1 MDKMS
6 LLSVVT
12 VSIPEEILSIYL
24 CFLITGEKFH
34 LFLDDKINVIRLAIA
49 VSLMVTSSVVLRA
62 LLPEMV
68 LFFLVN
74 MLVIAV
80 IFKFTYKMKWYKAAL
95 NSLILYGFLMSIEIV
110 YAPVFLTIAGI
121 TMEQLQSSDSWRILC
136 SIPIRGIQIF
146 LIISLWNWN
155 KVVFNIK
162 EYKEVRVTFF
172 LFMTLLLSIELLFV
186 LIFLNNFSGM
196 ASHVRWVYMGGFS
209 LFSVLNFSLF
219 KLLSVF
225 TNAVVRRD
233 LAEYINSKREARYT
247 VESIEALLE
256 KGEVEKAKY
265 LCREYNK

>member
-24 CFLITGEKFH
+24 CFLITGEKLH

-68 LFFLVN
+68 LFFLAN

-80 IFKFTYKMKWYKAAL
+80 IFKFTYKMKWYKAAI
-95 NSLILYGFLMSIEIV
+95 NSLILYGFLISIEMV
-110 YAPVFLTIAGI
+110 YAPIFLTIAHI
-121 TMEQLQSSDSWRILC
+121 NVEQLRSSDIWRIIY
-136 SIPIRGIQIF
+136 SIPVRGIQLF

-162 EYKEVRVTFF
+162 EYKEVRGIFFIFMTVLLSTEILF
-172 LFMTLLLSIELLFV
+172 LFLF
-186 LIFLNNFSGM
+186 LKHFSNM
-196 ASHVRWVYMGGFS
+196 ESQVQWIYMGGFS
-209 LFSVLNFSLF
+209 LFAVLNFSLF

-225 TNAVVRRD
+225 TNAIIRRD
-233 LAEYINSKREARYT
+233 LAEYINSKREARNT
-247 VESIEALLE
+247 VESIETLLE
-256 KGEVEKAKY
+256 KGEIEKAKF